1 MEYGGSKPKK
11 IDWMK
16 QYFKSEQPPVGIVK
30 QAKASGWLQKA
41 AEDKDDSDIEW
52 KDFKAGKPGL
62 DSLWDSLPD
71 DDEEEY
77 VPESPKYNPHGP
89 GDLGG
94 AAPMQ
99 QGMMMQGPQLP
110 TPEDFSYS
118 IENARGKLQHGYT
131 TKQKRDFINDLN
143 TRVDTEDAVALGGRV
158 SHDSL
163 NTTYSTLYGLWQ
175 AKQQQQQQEQ
185 GFFGM
190 QPPLQG
196 QQPGMPIHP
205 MMQQSASSSNQGASK
220 QGSSKDGSSKEDVP
234 VIPINLPG
242 INEPFNPPPTS
253 TAVMEAG
260 ASNDE
265 KTRRVFAELRVGMK
279 AMSNQQSSAEILN
292 SRRKLM
298 ADITSYG
305 TPQRYFEAANSV
317 FLCLTGRTKPA
328 DGQVTALQIE
338 GPQGPMD
345 LIGPNG
351 PTQAGFT
358 TYVVS
363 QGENFTTPPIE
374 NYGCYPML
382 ANDLLGPVEQRPGS
396 INAIELVGDAK
407 KRYIIQLPMSHEG
420 GGNTPNNPM
429 RETRLNVCF
438 FMNPTELQ
446 NLMDEG
452 LFHHLEYYSDNF
464 MPSFNY
470 RYQQLRAQANGFK
483 QQVLAMMKAITETFT
498 SVPSFTADAQ
508 VKAGNPDAMYLYMG
522 FKFYVTKIMELTN
535 ELTELNNKMAENSEN
550 EQVFN
555 SLKPSQEALYKKLVD
570 LIYEMDVWNFI
581 IQTVPDGKL
590 ATDVG
595 YWNFSAFGISRAPR
609 LGAGDE
615 ILASYKN
622 RTKPWSCYPRC
633 LYQTFHQLQ
642 QVEEIL
648 EYTKQDLDQAV
659 DAAVSQFN
667 RSNPSA
673 LDLIRFGNTQSV
685 LRYAFANRVE
695 IKKLDPDAKLKM
707 LDETQAIKGKT
718 VREAMEAQN
727 ASNSNLKT
735 FIARAAGMNPQTFL
749 QLTGQEKS
757 AIRAQRYIAELQN
770 QRRNTIPAFNV
781 NDIVELPQVEQQK
794 QLESTV
800 NKKQFHSTMSV
811 AAQASNPRIV
821 IVNIN
826 LEGEHIMY
834 TYRRIDS
841 QNRVISDGQGDK
853 QIQELILLGSK
864 KNVAIANTNL
874 VKRAV
879 QVSSSSQSTAGLT
892 VQDAARIL
900 GRQHFRQSDLSVDYE
915 VAFYNSKLQELSQK
929 ELFDSNGPTEFAR
942 RADGVTLM
950 MSEQLREQQRQMQEI
965 KNLIKNHAQV
975 AALTKQQ
982 AKEYW
987 SDPSWQQEYYYQK
1000 YQLYRKKFNA
1010 LQKSWNILA
1019 SLDAIERAPNG
1030 DRPPLDTW
1038 AQVTVGQIKG
1048 QVSDHGPLS
1057 IPIRVI
1063 NTGWCLRAF
1072 DFASRGLPASLA
1084 NMAQQLRTR
1093 VFGSTQTLAETWN
1106 NGRILSFGEWA
1117 TRDEELSNREQT
1129 QAARGGKLLT
1139 DYDQSWYDEYVM
1151 RKEEEKQ
1158 RVMEEQRRQELEQRQ
1173 QRLQESRDQQEQ
1185 LRGQKRD
1192 GAAVGDDFLPD
1203 GRRKN
1208 DDGDGNSDDENKDDD
1223 EMDVGHGGGNR
1234 KKKTR
1239 KRKKKTKRRR
1249 KKMKGGKK
1257 TKNKRKKKNKS
1268 KTRRKTGGEDGPQ
1281 VTVHPNEGKVKS
1293 NKKIVTEADDEKM
1306 LRILK
1311 LV

>member
-1 MEYGGSKPKK
+1 MEYRGSKPKK

-16 QYFKSEQPPVGIVK
+16 QYFKSEQPPAGIVQ
-30 QAKASGWLQKA
+30 QAKRDHWLQKA
-41 AEDKDDSDIEW
+41 AERKADSDIEW
-52 KDFKAGKPGL
+52 KDFKAGRPGL

-77 VPESPKYNPHGP
+77 VPKSPKHSPHGP
-89 GDLGG
+89 G
-94 AAPMQ
+94 A
-99 QGMMMQGPQLP
+99 
-110 TPEDFSYS
+110 
-118 IENARGKLQHGYT
+118 N
-131 TKQKRDFINDLN
+131 NDL
-143 TRVDTEDAVALGGRV
+143 DGA
-158 SHDSL
+158 
-163 NTTYSTLYGLWQ
+163 
-175 AKQQQQQQEQ
+175 
-185 GFFGM
+185 
-190 QPPLQG
+190 QG
-196 QQPGMPIHP
+196 QQQGMPIHP
-205 MMQQSASSSNQGASK
+205 MMQQFASSSSSSSSNQGASK

-253 TAVMEAG
+253 TAVIEAG

-279 AMSNQQSSAEILN
+279 AMANQQSSADILN

-305 TPQRYFEAANSV
+305 TPQRYFDAANSV

-363 QGENFTTPPIE
+363 EGENYTTPPIE
-374 NYGCYPML
+374 NYGCYPIL

-522 FKFYVTKIMELTN
+522 FKFYITKIMELTN

-550 EQVFN
+550 QQILD

-590 ATDVG
+590 ATNVG

-609 LGAGDE
+609 LEAGDE

-633 LYQTFHQLQ
+633 LYQTFYQLQ
-642 QVEEIL
+642 QVEDIQELAPI
-648 EYTKQDLDQAV
+648 LDQAV

-667 RSNPSA
+667 HSNPSA

-685 LRYAFANRVE
+685 LRYAFLNRAE
-695 IKKLDPDAKLKM
+695 MKNLDPDAKLKM
-707 LDETQAIKGKT
+707 LDETQATKGKT
-718 VREAMEAQN
+718 VREAMEEQN
-727 ASNSNLKT
+727 ASNSILKT

-757 AIRAQRYIAELQN
+757 AIRAQRYITELQN
-770 QRRNTIPAFNV
+770 QRRKAIPAFNN

-811 AAQASNPRIV
+811 AAQASNPRII

-853 QIQELILLGSK
+853 QIQEHILLGSK

-1038 AQVTVGQIKG
+1038 AQVTVGQIEG
-1048 QVSDHGPLS
+1048 QVSNNGPLS

-1158 RVMEEQRRQELEQRQ
+1158 RAMEEQRRQDLEERQ
-1173 QRLQESRDQQEQ
+1173 QAVQAAREAQQQQREGNRD
-1185 LRGQKRD
+1185 RD
-1192 GAAVGDDFLPD
+1192 GEDFLTDERRKQPANQSSSSTTSSSKKDGGDD
-1203 GRRKN
+1203 
-1208 DDGDGNSDDENKDDD
+1208 DDD
-1223 EMDVGHGGGNR
+1223 DSEMDTGQGGGNR

-1239 KRKKKTKRRR
+1239 KRKKKTKRRRR

-1281 VTVHPNEGKVKS
+1281 VTVDPNEGKVQS
-1293 NKKIVTEADDEKM
+1293 NKKIVTEADNEKM